1 MIPLDKLP
9 TLPDGPLLYVVL
21 LALVVISSVPVL
33 AIVIAAEP
41 LLMAVVVLA
50 AHGHPPISALLVVAI
65 VGAVVGDAL
74 SYGLGRWF
82 GPQLRNVK
90 VVRRSRK
97 RIAGVQ
103 RDVHR
108 RGMLGALV
116 VQRWVPPARG
126 FAPALLGAGGQP
138 FGLFVVFSVLAGL
151 LWGLVLVL
159 GTHLAGPTLVLIVP
173 TVILA
178 LTLLRAVQKLILR
191 RRSRSRSQ

>member
-9 TLPDGPLLYVVL
+9 ALPDGPLLY
-21 LALVVISSVPVL
+21 LALMALIIASSVPVL
-33 AIVIAAEP
+33 AVVAAAEP

-50 AHGHPPISALLVVAI
+50 AHGHPPISALLMVAV
-65 VGAVVGDAL
+65 VGAVAGDAV

-82 GPQLRNVK
+82 GPRLRNVK
-90 VVRRSRK
+90 VIRRSRK
-97 RIAGVQ
+97 RIAGAQ
-103 RDVHR
+103 QDVHH

-126 FAPALLGAGGQP
+126 FTPALLGAGRQP
-138 FGLFVVFSVLAGL
+138 FGLFVVFSVLAGS

-173 TVILA
+173 TVLLV
-178 LTLLRAVQKLILR
+178 LTVLRAVQKLVVRR
-191 RRSRSRSQ
+191 RRSGSQ